1 MKQKKNI
8 AGLVSEIA
16 LPLAKEFGYDL
27 WDVEYVKEGADM
39 ILHITIDTDAE
50 GGITI
55 DDCEKMHRAID
66 PVLDEADPIDDA
78 YHLEVSSCGIEREL
92 KTDRHILACV
102 GWRVEIR
109 LYAAVNGVKVW
120 TGILAGLDDSD
131 AILLDADPDGE
142 RHAFPK
148 EKVASVRTV
157 YDFDADSQ
165 D

>member
-1 MKQKKNI
+1 MKKSGGII
-8 AGLVSEIA
+8 ASTVRALAEPIA
-16 LPLAKEFGYDL
+16 RDLGYEL
-27 WDVEYVKEGADM
+27 WDVEYVKEGADYYLR
-39 ILHITIDTDAE
+39 IEIDSE
-50 GGITI
+50 RGITL

-120 TGILAGLDDSD
+120 TGILAGLDDSG

-142 RHAFPK
+142 RHAFQK

>member
-1 MKQKKNI
+1 MKKNGGTI
-8 AGLVSEIA
+8 AATVRALAEPIA
-16 LPLAKEFGYDL
+16 RDLGYDI
-27 WDVEYVKEGADM
+27 WDVEYVKEGADYYLR
-39 ILHITIDTDAE
+39 IEIDSKN
-50 GGITI
+50 GITI
-55 DDCEKMHRAID
+55 DDCENMHRAID

-109 LYAAVNGVKVW
+109 LYAAVNSVKVW
-120 TGILAGLDDSD
+120 TGSLAGLDDSG

-142 RHAFPK
+142 RIAFPK

-157 YDFDADSQ
+157 YDFGADSRE
-165 D
+165 